1 MGEPLQTFKAHTNT
15 PLNSILK
22 QISKTCKETLSRDR
36 TKIKMASEMKTSQT
50 ANVAEEDKK
59 TVAATLD
66 APAGG
71 ERASTPNKATKE
83 DMAKRQMSTNSE
95 TNKDER
101 KCSIM

>member
-1 MGEPLQTFKAHTNT
+1 MGSLQTFKAHTNT

-71 ERASTPNKATKE
+71 ERAQTKAPR
-83 DMAKRQMSTNSE
+83 DDLVKRQLSNSSQ
-95 TNKDER
+95 TGTDEK
-101 KCSIM
+101 KCTIM